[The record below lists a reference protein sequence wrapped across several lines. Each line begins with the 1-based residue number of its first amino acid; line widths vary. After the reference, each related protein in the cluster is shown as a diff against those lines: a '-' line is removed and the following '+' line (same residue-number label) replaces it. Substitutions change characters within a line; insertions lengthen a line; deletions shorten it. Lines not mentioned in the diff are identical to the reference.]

1 MKIIQLTVI
10 ILITI
15 AVFAFI
21 KAKEKF
27 NIIKGLPFA
36 DGEDVNLYHWA
47 SLAILLLTCWG
58 YYRLTHKDDEDS
70 PN

>member
-1 MKIIQLTVI
+1 MKPIKLTLI

-21 KAKEKF
+21 KAKERF

-36 DGEDVNLYHWA
+36 DGEDINIYHWA
-47 SLAILLLTCWG
+47 SLAILLLTAWG
-58 YYRLTHKDDEDS
+58 FYRLKRK
-70 PN
+70 